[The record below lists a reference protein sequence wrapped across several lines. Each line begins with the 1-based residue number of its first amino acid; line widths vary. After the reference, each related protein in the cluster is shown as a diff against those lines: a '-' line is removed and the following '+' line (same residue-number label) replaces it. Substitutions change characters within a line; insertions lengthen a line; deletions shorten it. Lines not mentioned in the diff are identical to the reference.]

1 MIIRRISP
9 LTYRTHSLDLK
20 LTEEQYLDWA
30 LGDTAPE
37 DAMPDLTPDEREFVI
52 HGIHPDEWL
61 SKDAD
66 AIKNKQLPNSIKS

>member
-30 LGDTAPE
+30 LGDATPE
-37 DAMPDLTPDEREFVI
+37 EAMPELTPEQREFVMN
-52 HGIHPDEWL
+52 GIHPDEWL
-61 SKDAD
+61 SKDAE
-66 AIKNKQLPNSIKS
+66 AIKNKEVARS

>member
-30 LGDTAPE
+30 LGDATPE
-37 DAMPDLTPDEREFVI
+37 QAMPDLTPDEREFVTN
-52 HGIHPDEWL
+52 GIHPDEWL
-61 SKDAD
+61 PGAREKANEEVARSEKT
-66 AIKNKQLPNSIKS
+66 

>member
-30 LGDTAPE
+30 LGDATP
-37 DAMPDLTPDEREFVI
+37 DQAMPDLTPEEREFVMN
-52 HGIHPDEWL
+52 GIHPDEWL
-61 SKDAD
+61 SKDAE
-66 AIKNKQLPNSIKS
+66 AIKNKEVARS

>member
-30 LGDTAPE
+30 LEGSTPE
-37 DAMPDLTPDEREFVI
+37 EAMPDLTPEEREFVMN
-52 HGIHPDEWL
+52 GIHPDEWL
-61 SKDAD
+61 SKDAE
-66 AIKNKQLPNSIKS
+66 AIKNKEVARS

>member
-30 LGDTAPE
+30 LEGSTPE
-37 DAMPDLTPDEREFVI
+37 EAMPDLTPEEREFVMN
-52 HGIHPDEWL
+52 GIHPDEWL
-61 SKDAD
+61 SKDAE
-66 AIKNKQLPNSIKS
+66 AIKNKQVARS

>member
-30 LGDTAPE
+30 LGDATPE
-37 DAMPDLTPDEREFVI
+37 DAMPDLTPEQREFVMN
-52 HGIHPDEWL
+52 GIHPDEWL
-61 SKDAD
+61 SKDAE
-66 AIKNKQLPNSIKS
+66 AIKNKEVARS